1 MGPETFPDFLFE
13 FGKPKLRRQIQ
24 MREKPG
30 FPAHSHV
37 SWEVSPKAGM
47 AGWRCSDVPTGL
59 QSFSLQTGNFSGNL
73 RNFCPKSRR
82 RPQEKPV
89 PQRLP
94 AEFPTTAIREK
105 RCGRCPRPSGGSM
118 YRLASP
124 SSSAPSHQP
133 PAPMERSLALCHSI
147 PVLQAQP

>member
-47 AGWRCSDVPTGL
+47 AGWRRSTDRAGL
-59 QSFSLQTGNFSGNL
+59 RANSLQTGNFTGKYAVWGLAEIVSAL
-73 RNFCPKSRR
+73 KTA
-82 RPQEKPV
+82 V
-89 PQRLP
+89 PQRLF
-94 AEFPTTAIREK
+94 EYFPKRINRENSLGERRIDTTYQGIKALHAASCLK
-105 RCGRCPRPSGGSM
+105 SAYPSTSTDAM
-118 YRLASP
+118 DR
-124 SSSAPSHQP
+124 
-133 PAPMERSLALCHSI
+133 RN
-147 PVLQAQP
+147 